1 MTTANSSQ
9 SASTWDQI
17 KDDSS
22 RLLKSLGKVV
32 DQLAEDFSKIMVV
45 TIEEEERKKM
55 DQLVNAGLV
64 ENRGEALRFLVKEG
78 IKACQETFTRI
89 QHTNKEIDQ
98 LKNQIGEQFSSKK
111 NQ

>member
-1 MTTANSSQ
+1 MATVNNTQTT
-9 SASTWDQI
+9 STWDQI

-32 DQLAEDFSKIMVV
+32 DQLANDFSKIMVV
-45 TIEEEERKKM
+45 SIEEEERKKM

-78 IKACQETFTRI
+78 IKACQETFSRI
-89 QHTNKEIDQ
+89 QHTNVEIDH
-98 LKNQIGEQFSSKK
+98 LKKQIGEQFNSKQ

>member
-1 MTTANSSQ
+1 MTTVNNSQ

-22 RLLKSLGKVV
+22 RLLKSLGKIV

-45 TIEEEERKKM
+45 SIEEEERKKM
-55 DQLVNAGLV
+55 DQLVSAGLV

-78 IKACQETFTRI
+78 VKACQETFSRI
-89 QHTNKEIDQ
+89 QHTNTEIDQ
-98 LKNQIGEQFSSKK
+98 LKKQIGEQFANKQ
-111 NQ
+111 N